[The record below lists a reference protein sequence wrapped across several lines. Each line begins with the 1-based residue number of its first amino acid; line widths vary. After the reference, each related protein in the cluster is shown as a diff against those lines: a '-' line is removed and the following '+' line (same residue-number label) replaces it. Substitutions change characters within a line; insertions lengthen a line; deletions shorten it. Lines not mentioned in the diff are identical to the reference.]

1 MNKAIIVTGGSRGIG
16 ASTVKLLA
24 KDDNKISKGVCLLI
38 IMFLHII
45 HKIHCHTEK
54 EIEELRQLKKR
65 SEGEEKEYYSNYLDM
80 TKMQSEWIKL
90 VRERIRDN
98 MTVTDD
104 SLVDWNFNILVNLS
118 SKETKYW

>member
-1 MNKAIIVTGGSRGIG
+1 
-16 ASTVKLLA
+16 
-24 KDDNKISKGVCLLI
+24 
-38 IMFLHII
+38 
-45 HKIHCHTEK
+45 
-54 EIEELRQLKKR
+54 
-65 SEGEEKEYYSNYLDM
+65 M

>member
-1 MNKAIIVTGGSRGIG
+1 MYT
-16 ASTVKLLA
+16 
-24 KDDNKISKGVCLLI
+24 
-38 IMFLHII
+38 
-45 HKIHCHTEK
+45 
-54 EIEELRQLKKR
+54 IEEFDKQKTRILKYILYKKR